1 MDTPKVYDDWT
12 GNIVNGLDI
21 RSLDIGAI
29 KAARASFGE
38 RFPDRAKEAAA
49 WDDQTFLSRAG
60 VFKRGKVTVASLV
73 LLGKKGMDVLPPS
86 LCIRWRL
93 YDTDGVLQ
101 DTRIF
106 DGPAVLTSIS
116 SVSMICNWS
125 VKTSTGD
132 VVSAYRTSTL
142 LEAVRNAVAHQDY
155 SLGGTI
161 DLVEREGESVT
172 VISNGRFP
180 DRSPE
185 SFVKGSPMTGPKRN
199 PFLYSAMAGLGLIP
213 ASSSGIRSMYLSQAF
228 RHFPMPDYDILD
240 DRVAVR
246 FSGSRGGSY
255 ARVLDLRDDLDITA
269 VIDLDK
275 LAKNRFVP
283 DRRLK
288 ALARRGLI
296 EMVGDL
302 PCIAS
307 GAGQEVASAYTAG
320 TPQEAVLQ
328 LMTDKGWVT
337 RSDVAEILASR
348 DSKEL
353 TQEQLKVKATNL
365 LQTMRKQGLITK
377 SDGNTRS
384 ARYVMIDG
392 SENE

>member
-1 MDTPKVYDDWT
+1 
-12 GNIVNGLDI
+12 
-21 RSLDIGAI
+21 
-29 KAARASFGE
+29 
-38 RFPDRAKEAAA
+38 
-49 WDDQTFLSRAG
+49 
-60 VFKRGKVTVASLV
+60 
-73 LLGKKGMDVLPPS
+73 
-86 LCIRWRL
+86 
-93 YDTDGVLQ
+93 
-101 DTRIF
+101 
-106 DGPAVLTSIS
+106 
-116 SVSMICNWS
+116 
-125 VKTSTGD
+125 
-132 VVSAYRTSTL
+132 
-142 LEAVRNAVAHQDY
+142 
-155 SLGGTI
+155 
-161 DLVEREGESVT
+161 
-172 VISNGRFP
+172 
-180 DRSPE
+180 
-185 SFVKGSPMTGPKRN
+185 MTGPKRN

-228 RHFPMPDYDILD
+228 RHFPMPDYDIFD

-328 LMTDKGWVT
+328 LMADKGWVT